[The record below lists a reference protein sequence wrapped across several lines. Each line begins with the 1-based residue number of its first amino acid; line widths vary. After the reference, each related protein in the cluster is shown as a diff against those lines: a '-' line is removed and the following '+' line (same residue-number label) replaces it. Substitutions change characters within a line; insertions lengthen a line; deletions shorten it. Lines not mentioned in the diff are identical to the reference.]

1 MHNFKTNSVVQID
14 NETIGKVKTVKEA
27 KNKVGS
33 VGKSTNN
40 FARNL
45 IWYWKLFA
53 QNIVVFPPKPGQ
65 PKNTAVIERRFLS
78 SIATTNRHFLDTILC
93 SSVMEQRNNCNPF
106 LLSPLSFHRSTSKI
120 IACIVRTRQ
129 YQNENVPKTYTY
141 QQTIN

>member
-45 IWYWKLFA
+45 I
-53 QNIVVFPPKPGQ
+53 
-65 PKNTAVIERRFLS
+65 
-78 SIATTNRHFLDTILC
+78 
-93 SSVMEQRNNCNPF
+93 
-106 LLSPLSFHRSTSKI
+106 
-120 IACIVRTRQ
+120 
-129 YQNENVPKTYTY
+129 
-141 QQTIN
+141 